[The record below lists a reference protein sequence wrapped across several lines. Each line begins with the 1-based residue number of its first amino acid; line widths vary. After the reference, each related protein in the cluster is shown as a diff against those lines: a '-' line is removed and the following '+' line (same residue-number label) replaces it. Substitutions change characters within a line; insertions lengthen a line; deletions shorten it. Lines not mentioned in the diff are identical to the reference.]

1 MSIENIKAL
10 IQCLYAIAGV
20 VSIVGLFD
28 IYVTMNNDAKSVWK
42 PVARIIATTVALY
55 SIAAAL
61 ESVYLN

>member
-28 IYVTMNNDAKSVWK
+28 IYVTMNNDEKNVWK
-42 PVARIIATTVALY
+42 PVARIIAVVVALY

-61 ESVYLN
+61 ESIYLN

>member
-20 VSIVGLFD
+20 ASIVGLFD
-28 IYVTMNNDAKSVWK
+28 IYVTMNNDEKNVWK
-42 PVARIIATTVALY
+42 PVARIIAATVALL
-55 SIAAAL
+55 SLATVL